1 LENEQDDEA
10 SAKAMTS
17 IASLMAYEDYIQE
30 WIPKDGIPDQDRIC
44 YKVQPADVA
53 SFYAVHAVSTQTGN
67 EPRQYQHIPSDK
79 QDILRQC
86 HNHEIGH
93 WGINRTIE
101 LCQEIM
107 DNDPKLKGKT
117 WNTMRADATHFIHS
131 CDTCKKMSEQKLTS
145 HVDKY
150 VTAEHG
156 IMKCLAI
163 DAIHMPKTKSG
174 NNYILTVIDTF
185 TRYTTLY
192 AIKDLT
198 ALTAAKT
205 LINHMCVYGVPCK
218 ITADNSTEFE
228 KEFREAIEILQTE
241 NYKTHPYSHQEN
253 GIVERAN
260 KEVIRHMRNIT
271 YELRKQATWD
281 D

>member
-1 LENEQDDEA
+1 
-10 SAKAMTS
+10 
-17 IASLMAYEDYIQE
+17 
-30 WIPKDGIPDQDRIC
+30 
-44 YKVQPADVA
+44 
-53 SFYAVHAVSTQTGN
+53 
-67 EPRQYQHIPSDK
+67 
-79 QDILRQC
+79 
-86 HNHEIGH
+86 
-93 WGINRTIE
+93 
-101 LCQEIM
+101 M
-107 DNDPKLKGKT
+107 DNDPKLKGKI

-131 CDTCKKMSEQKLTS
+131 CDTCKKMSEKKLTS

-150 VTAEHG
+150 VTADHG

-228 KEFREAIEILQTE
+228 KNL
-241 NYKTHPYSHQEN
+241 
-253 GIVERAN
+253 ERLS
-260 KEVIRHMRNIT
+260 K
-271 YELRKQATWD
+271 YCKLRTTRPTPIHIKRME
-281 D
+281 